1 MEIELEK
8 YFKGDDLLMA
18 EAIRKEDVKAI
29 GDLSEKVD
37 INGKFKEG
45 LTFLL
50 FAMSEGKF
58 KSGQALL
65 DHGADPLLINSS
77 ECAAEYAA
85 GGEKTDW
92 LKLFPFP
99 ACANRATGAT
109 NNRNAMTFFI
119 VENSILMNNFYE
131 NKSHTLFPEKLCQM
145 TH

>member
-1 MEIELEK
+1 MKTLIKTIGALILTLLTFTQVACRTEIELEK

-65 DHGADPLLINSS
+65 DHGADPLLVTRGPSP
-77 ECAAEYAA
+77 
-85 GGEKTDW
+85 GGVRSPRKR
-92 LKLFPFP
+92 
-99 ACANRATGAT
+99 NRVA
-109 NNRNAMTFFI
+109 R
-119 VENSILMNNFYE
+119 
-131 NKSHTLFPEKLCQM
+131 TLFRRWHGSQQQG
-145 TH
+145 